1 MAKRKL
7 NQAFIDQMFAPTIRT
22 PKNLGR
28 MKPDEIRREYTKQAK
43 AANKRIKAI
52 ERAGLY
58 SPAVSGLADK
68 GITYFGLKNENLT
81 TDAEIREAYRTL
93 MNFLGSTTST
103 RTGVKATL
111 DKIVKNFDID
121 FDGDYA
127 QLSQKATKIF
137 DLYED
142 LREMAKQGHLKSGDK
157 YDIINDLSTLYDE
170 GLIDKDT
177 SASELL
183 ERLNAMAGQ
192 RAEEFRARQKQL
204 RFNWTV

>member
-7 NQAFIDQMFAPTIRT
+7 NKAFVDQMFAPTIRT

-28 MKPDEIRREYTKQAK
+28 MTPDEIRREYTKQAK
-43 AANKRIKAI
+43 TANKRIKAI
-52 ERAGLY
+52 HNAGLY
-58 SPAVSGLADK
+58 SPAVEGLTDK
-68 GITYFGLKNENLT
+68 GITYFGLKNQNLT
-81 TDAEIREAYRTL
+81 TDAEIRDAYRTM

-142 LREMAKQGHLKSGDK
+142 LREMTKKGLLKGGDK
-157 YDIINDLSTLYDE
+157 YDIINDLSTLYDD
-170 GLIDKDT
+170 GFIDQDT

-183 ERLNAMAGQ
+183 ERLNERAVQ
-192 RAEEFRARQKQL
+192 RAEQVKARQKQL